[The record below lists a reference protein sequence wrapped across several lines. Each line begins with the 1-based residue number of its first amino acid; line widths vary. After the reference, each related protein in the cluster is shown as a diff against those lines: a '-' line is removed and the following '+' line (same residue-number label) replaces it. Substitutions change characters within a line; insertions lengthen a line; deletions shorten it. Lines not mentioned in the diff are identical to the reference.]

1 MLRVLVST
9 ASKYRWVLILAV
21 FFSTRASAADSSLF
35 NLEQGFNGLI
45 YDLSRS
51 VVTVE
56 SWQRATANS
65 VAIDGEEVLNHTIS
79 SGLICDTMG
88 HILVAAPMV
97 VGHDQVMVDFDRK
110 LLPARLLGVDY
121 FTNLALIDV
130 DCRIGVPVRIAEQQ
144 ICAGQMVLTLGNAY
158 GMRASPS
165 IGFCAGARGDGN
177 IQFTTPVTSG
187 SIGGGVFDLRGKL
200 LGIVVGAVGPDNQ
213 VSQAV
218 PGFRLPEIV
227 EYILAHGDRQ
237 AGYLGITTAEIMIS
251 PGIQVDPPATGMLQ
265 VDSSPHRVIDGGV
278 IITRVVP
285 QSPADRAG
293 LKVGDLIFDFNGE
306 PVTSARTIARRVM
319 QTPPGSPVAIE
330 LLRKNT
336 YYDLQATVG
345 SRPLAS
351 FGGDSGGGSGDS
363 GNGTVVDSLSRAI
376 SNLKAQL
383 QTLENR
389 LNEVEH

>member
-9 ASKYRWVLILAV
+9 ARKYQWVLVLAV
-21 FFSTRASAADSSLF
+21 FFSARAYAADSSLY

-56 SWQRATANS
+56 SWQRASGNS
-65 VAIDGEEVLNHTIS
+65 VAIDGEEVLNHSIS
-79 SGLICDTMG
+79 SGLICDTLG

-121 FTNLALIDV
+121 FTNLALIQV
-130 DCRIGVPVRIAEQQ
+130 DSRIGVPVKIAEQQ

-218 PGFRLPEIV
+218 PGYRLPDIV
-227 EYILAHGDRQ
+227 DYILAHGDRQ
-237 AGYLGITTAEIMIS
+237 AGYLGITTAEIMIT
-251 PGIQVDPPATGMLQ
+251 PGIEIDPPAGMLQ
-265 VDSSPHRVIDGGV
+265 VDSNPRRVIESGV

-285 QSPADRAG
+285 QSPAERAG
-293 LKVGDLIFDFNGE
+293 LKVGDLIFGFNGA
-306 PVTSARTIARRVM
+306 PVSSARTLARQVM
-319 QTPPGSPVAIE
+319 QTPPGNAVSIE
-330 LLRKNT
+330 LLRKNI
-336 YYDLQATVG
+336 YYDLQAAVG
-345 SRPLAS
+345 ARSLAS
-351 FGGDSGGGSGDS
+351 FGDDVSDGTDAVAS
-363 GNGTVVDSLSRAI
+363 GTVVDSLSRAI
-376 SNLKAQL
+376 TSLKEQL
-383 QTLENR
+383 QVLENR
-389 LNEVEH
+389 LNEVKH